1 MVVDSTQLST
11 EPSVLVPALS
21 DPFVVGQIETVLNP
35 LVVFLVGVALLVVLL
50 LKLKLPAFVGL
61 VVTTMVVGLVSPEV
75 AFSDVASQTAEG
87 FGGVMT
93 AIGIPILMA
102 AIIGKTL
109 MDSGAAER
117 IVRGFMSLT
126 GQNRSEYA
134 LLGSGYVLS
143 VPVFFDNVFYL
154 LAPIARSMRARVG
167 GNYALFIVALTAGAG
182 ATHMFVP
189 PTPGPLAAADEL
201 EVELGIAILVGIPM
215 ALVTSIVSGIIYGR
229 WINNRMEIPLR
240 DVMGTTAEELQTA
253 AETETGDLPG
263 LFESLLPIL
272 LAVVLVASNTMLS
285 TFAPGME
292 GAIGVTTFI
301 GDPNFALT
309 VAALTSA
316 YTFWRF
322 SDIDA
327 DQFSEDLVTAIK
339 DGGNII
345 AITAGGG
352 AFGSMLGNAG
362 VGQYIADILAEV
374 GIPLI
379 VSAWLVAAMVRIAQ
393 GSGTVALLT
402 AAGMMA
408 PLAGD
413 YGSHPVFL
421 MMAIGSGAII
431 LSWYND
437 SGFWIVSEMGGL
449 TQIETFK
456 TWSAMTTIMSI
467 TGLITAVIF
476 SFVIPL

>member
-1 MVVDSTQLST
+1 MVSNVIRALS
-11 EPSVLVPALS
+11 EPNVLSSALS
-21 DPFVVGQIETVLNP
+21 DAFVVGQVETLLNP
-35 LVVFLVGVALLVVLL
+35 LVVFFVGVALLVVLL

-61 VVTTMVVGLVSPEV
+61 IVTTMIVGLISPEV
-75 AFSDVASQTAEG
+75 PFAEVASQTAED

-117 IVRGFMSLT
+117 IVRGFLSVT
-126 GQNRSEYA
+126 GRDRSEWA
-134 LLGSGYVLS
+134 LLGSGYILS
-143 VPVFFDNVFYL
+143 IPVFFDNVFYL

-167 GNYALFIVALTAGAG
+167 GSLALFMVALTAGAG

-201 EVELGIAILVGIPM
+201 QVDLGIAIMIGIPM
-215 ALVTSIVSGIIYGR
+215 ALVTSIIAGIVYGR
-229 WINNRMEIPLR
+229 WIDKRMDIPLR
-240 DVMGTTAEELQTA
+240 NVMGTTAEDLQRA
-253 AETETGDLPG
+253 AEEETGNLPG

-272 LAVVLVASNTMLS
+272 LAVVLVASNTMLT

-292 GAIGVTTFI
+292 AAIEVTQFI

-309 VAALTSA
+309 AAALASA

-322 SDIDA
+322 SDIDT
-327 DQFSEDLVTAIK
+327 DTFSEELVTAIK

-352 AFGSMLGNAG
+352 AFGGMLAAAG
-362 VGQYIADILAEV
+362 VGEYVADLLAGI

-408 PLAGD
+408 PLAGN

-431 LSWYND
+431 FSWYND
-437 SGFWIVSEMGGL
+437 SGFWIVSEMGGM
-449 TQIETFK
+449 TQGETFK
-456 TWSAMTTIMSI
+456 TWSAMTTIMAFV
-467 TGLITAVIF
+467 GLITAYIF
-476 SFVIPL
+476 SLVIPL

>member
-1 MVVDSTQLST
+1 MVSTDIH
-11 EPSVLVPALS
+11 PSVESSHLMSAIS
-21 DPFVVGQIETVLNP
+21 DAFVVGQVETLLNP
-35 LVVFLVGVALLVVLL
+35 LVVFVVGVALLVVLL
-50 LKLKLPAFVGL
+50 LKMKLPAFVGL
-61 VVTTMVVGLVSPEV
+61 IVTTMFVGLISPEV
-75 AFSDVASQTAEG
+75 PFAEIASQTAED

-109 MDSGAAER
+109 MDSGAAQR
-117 IVRGFMSLT
+117 IVRAFLSVT
-126 GQNRSEYA
+126 GEKRSEWA
-134 LLGSGYVLS
+134 LLSSGYVLS
-143 VPVFFDNVFYL
+143 IPVFFDNVFYL
-154 LAPIARSMRARVG
+154 LAPIARSMRARIG
-167 GNYALFIVALTAGAG
+167 GSLALFLVALTAGAG

-189 PTPGPLAAADEL
+189 PTPGPLAAADSL
-201 EVELGIAILVGIPM
+201 DVDLGIAIMIGIPM
-215 ALVTSIVSGIIYGR
+215 ALVTSIIAGIVYGR
-229 WINNRMEIPLR
+229 WIDKRMDIPLR
-240 DVMGTTAEELQTA
+240 DVMGTTEEDLMEA
-253 AETETGDLPG
+253 VEEDTENLPG
-263 LFESLLPIL
+263 LFEALLPIL
-272 LAVVLVASNTMLS
+272 LAVVLVASNTMLT

-292 GAIGVTTFI
+292 AAIAVTEFI

-309 VAALTSA
+309 AAALASA

-322 SDIDA
+322 SDITTDT
-327 DQFSEDLVTAIK
+327 FSEELVTAIK

-352 AFGSMLGNAG
+352 AFGGMLAAAG
-362 VGQYIADILAEV
+362 VGEYIADILAGI

-408 PLAGD
+408 PLAVD
-413 YGSHPVFL
+413 YGQHPVFL

-431 LSWYND
+431 FSWYND
-437 SGFWIVSEMGGL
+437 SGFWIVSEMGGM

-456 TWSAMTTIMSI
+456 TWSAMCTII
-467 TGLITAVIF
+467 AFVGLITAWVF
-476 SFVIPL
+476 SIVIPL